1 MATVLAKAVL
11 NPLLTAPLWLAL
23 TAPQTRD
30 QLLQYLGQYLSHTTL
45 ERATT
50 TLKWLSILGLT
61 RLANRLLNDLAEN
74 NFRLS
79 SERHRYDWPREI
91 ALVTGGTGGFGSL
104 ICKALAAKGITVI
117 CVDIPSEL
125 TADLKRHPNIH
136 YFRCD
141 ITDHAAVQ
149 RLASNVRENN
159 GNPSILINNAGVA
172 FDHHIMTATPDQ
184 LRRIFDVN
192 IISHYYLLQA
202 FLPAMIVDKKG
213 HVVSLASMASF
224 ISGPGLALERLRRLE
239 GVVKGLGVDVPLG
252 GSDVVENGEHQ
263 PAENKVDR
271 VVREETAHDEALDA
285 EEDAPKPHADGT
297 CDTSPGLDRREQ
309 HDLLAK
315 TRYVEEQQSGRFDK
329 GFGRLVINDGRSRYI
344 NNSFWASLS
353 NEVEDLKGILNQSS
367 DEEDDVETGADPL
380 TTNHQGWVFGFSS
393 QNVDMLA
400 LHPLPGQI
408 ALYWDI
414 FKDRVDPLVKVLH
427 VPTVETAVLN
437 SASHLSKLSRGFEA
451 LLFAIYYGA
460 VTSLTAE
467 DCRAKL
473 NEEKQT
479 LLLRYRFALEQSL
492 ARANFLTTEEIVVLQ
507 AFVIFLICL
516 RRNHDARVI
525 WTLTGLVVRISQT
538 LGIHR
543 DGLHFA
549 GGLSPFEIEMRRRL
563 WWQICILDVR
573 ASEDHGCDPTIT
585 EQLFDTKMPLNINDG
600 DISPSSPDFPPERQG
615 CTGISFCLIRFEVA
629 NTFRRINYVPPGTS
643 LRTGHGSQSGVG
655 ANITLADKEKW
666 IAECHQRLEERYL
679 QHCYMSVPLFWVT
692 ATVARLMMS
701 KMWLMVYHPFQRQDG
716 GASLPSETKDKLFIT
731 SLENIEYSLL
741 LETEARTMK
750 WGWLFRTYM
759 QWHALAFML
768 SELCHRSTG
777 DLVERAWVAVEKTR
791 DGRWGRPL
799 TADARAGHLWRPL
812 RKLYRK
818 AREARQRGMVEER
831 LEKQRGLVPPLSAT
845 RTYSP
850 NANPMFGHPKRSQV
864 TRAPLSQAQ
873 VLRFSQGPS
882 YGDMPMDK
890 HEWLRSPKLP
900 SVGQDD
906 VEAMDTADLPCATV
920 TTNSRHAISGS
931 QTPTSNGTFS
941 APLHA
946 PKVTI
951 MRQALEQPGFTNT
964 WMNNGAQYGQH
975 ASNGGVGYMND
986 QSSNAASTAMDLS
999 GMAAP
1004 DARLPDQMGAMD
1016 ITGFDFD
1023 PGIMDTTGEVNWQN
1037 WDELVRQFGM
1047 DVDTTFD
1054 RRPSDVGFDGL
1065 PDDGS
1070 TMAPNPAQANLRMGM
1085 GMGMGGG
1092 DWF

>member
-1 MATVLAKAVL
+1 MSLHVTWICTWSDFYDGAFVLD
-11 NPLLTAPLWLAL
+11 TQAL
-23 TAPQTRD
+23 VNDSTRPESQRARRLFITGPECIHD
-30 QLLQYLGQYLSHTTL
+30 RYDKGGGGGEGGCRGRQQRGAGYKLMDEDTPPAEPGF
-45 ERATT
+45 EGPRATT
-50 TLKWLSILGLT
+50 TDHGNTVVRS
-61 RLANRLLNDLAEN
+61 A
-74 NFRLS
+74 
-79 SERHRYDWPREI
+79 SEYLPNLPASTVS
-91 ALVTGGTGGFGSL
+91 ALVDEPSPTG
-104 ICKALAAKGITVI
+104 
-117 CVDIPSEL
+117 
-125 TADLKRHPNIH
+125 
-136 YFRCD
+136 
-141 ITDHAAVQ
+141 
-149 RLASNVRENN
+149 N
-159 GNPSILINNAGVA
+159 GEGVA
-172 FDHHIMTATPDQ
+172 APASSRLNKASVDAQGRILNPRSCVTCRKRKVKCDKIHPSCSNCNRAHIECV
-184 LRRIFDVN
+184 F
-192 IISHYYLLQA
+192 
-202 FLPAMIVDKKG
+202 PAPGRAPRKARKLGDGRDKE
-213 HVVSLASMASF
+213 L
-224 ISGPGLALERLRRLE
+224 LERLRRLE
-239 GVVKGLGVDVPLG
+239 GVVKGLGVDVPVG
-252 GSDVVENGEHQ
+252 NNEAPDIREDQ
-263 PAENKVDR
+263 PAESQVDR
-271 VVREETAHDEALDA
+271 VVREEIADDEALDA
-285 EEDAPKPHADGT
+285 EGYAPKPHANGVS
-297 CDTSPGLDRREQ
+297 DTSPELDRLEQ
-309 HDLLAK
+309 NDFQAK
-315 TRYVEEQQSGRFDK
+315 TRYVEEQQSGRFDN

-353 NEVEDLKGILNQSS
+353 NEVEDLKGIFNQSS
-367 DEEDDVETGADPL
+367 DEEDDAETGADPL
-380 TTNHQGWVFGFSS
+380 VTNHQGWVFGFSS

-400 LHPLPGQI
+400 LHPIPGQI

-437 SASHLSKLSRGFEA
+437 SATHLSTLSRGFEA

-473 NEEKQT
+473 DEDKQI
-479 LLLRYRFALEQSL
+479 LLSRYRFAFEQSL

-563 WWQICILDVR
+563 WWQICTLDIR

-585 EQLFDTKMPLNINDG
+585 EQLFDTRVPLNINDE
-600 DISPSSPDFPPERQG
+600 DIGPSSPDFPPERQG

-629 NTFRRINYVPPGTS
+629 NTFRRINYVPPGTAP
-643 LRTGHGSQSGVG
+643 RTSHGNKSG
-655 ANITLADKEKW
+655 NSPTITLADKEKW

-679 QHCYMSVPLFWVT
+679 KHCDMSVPLFWVT

-716 GASLPSETKDKLFIT
+716 GASLPIETKDKLFIT

-759 QWHALAFML
+759 QWHALDFML

-777 DLVERAWVAVEKTR
+777 DLVKRAWVAVEKTR

-799 TADARAGHLWRPL
+799 GADARAGHLWRPL

-818 AREARQRGMVEER
+818 AREARQRGMAEER
-831 LEKQRGLVPPLSAT
+831 LEKQQGLAPPLSAT
-845 RTYSP
+845 RTYTP
-850 NANPMFGHPKRSQV
+850 NANPMFGQPKRPQV

-890 HEWLRSPKLP
+890 HEWLRSPKPP

-906 VEAMDTADLPCATV
+906 VEGMDTADLNYATM
-920 TTNSRHAISGS
+920 TTNSRPAISGS
-931 QTPTSNGTFS
+931 QRPTSNGTFS

-946 PKVTI
+946 PKATT
-951 MRQALEQPGFTNT
+951 RAPLEQPGLTNN
-964 WMNNGAQYGQH
+964 WMNNGTQYGQH
-975 ASNGGVGYMND
+975 ASNGGVDYKTD
-986 QSSNAASTAMDLS
+986 QSGNAASSAMDLS
-999 GMAAP
+999 GTAGP
-1004 DARLPDQMGAMD
+1004 DLRLPDQMGAMD
-1016 ITGFDFD
+1016 TTGFDFD